1 MHDPVPARLY
11 RCDCLWRLGRDYSK
25 SAERGIK
32 ARLSQKYSLAERG
45 RLMEKIDRKYE
56 EFLVDL
62 PYCGGKHNVMIWQL
76 YDAITAFAYYEVL
89 PEQETPEE
97 FIKTCAVIF
106 EKGKQR
112 KTLPHFLTVDSKD
125 FIRVARAKKMNR
137 ELDRGNWQN
146 GWRIEME
153 TDHLNEGLQVALIG
167 CPIYNFAVKHGYEKL
182 MPAMCNCDCPSI
194 GSLHAGLVRPTHG
207 FQRR

>member
-1 MHDPVPARLY
+1 
-11 RCDCLWRLGRDYSK
+11 
-25 SAERGIK
+25 
-32 ARLSQKYSLAERG
+32 
-45 RLMEKIDRKYE
+45 MEKIDRKYE

-89 PEQETPEE
+89 PEQETPEK
-97 FIKTCAVIF
+97 FIKICAVIF

-125 FIRVARAKKMNR
+125 FIRVARVAISSIAKKMNR
-137 ELDRGNWQN
+137 ELDRGNWQD

-153 TDHLNEGLQVALIG
+153 TDHLNEGLQIALIG

-182 MPAMCNCDCPSI
+182 IPAMCNCDFPSI
-194 GSLHAGLVRPTHG
+194 GFLHAGLVRPRTVSNG
-207 FQRR
+207 DDRCDNWFVSADSKAVRKYPPELRENGLLISKDWRK